1 MNDLR
6 YALRQLLKNP
16 GSTVLAVL
24 ILSLG
29 IGGNTAVWSVLDPTI
44 LHPLPAKES
53 ERLVAIR
60 EVDALH
66 DQRWGVSPP
75 LFAKLSTHTNIFVS
89 LSAFVQNPERLTLER
104 GANTLSLRRIYM
116 WLLLAMGGL
125 GLLLSA

>member
-1 MNDLR
+1 MFNVQCSMFAFLSMNDLKF
-6 YALRQLLKNP
+6 ALRQLLKNP

-44 LHPLPAKES
+44 LHPLPAKDS

-66 DQRWGVSPP
+66 DQRSNVSPP
-75 LFAKLSTHTNIFVS
+75 LFAELSRHTNIFVS
-89 LSAFVQNPERLTLER
+89 LSAFVQNPERPT
-104 GANTLSLRRIYM
+104 
-116 WLLLAMGGL
+116 
-125 GLLLSA
+125 

>member
-1 MNDLR
+1 TRCLSDWSSDVCSSDL
-6 YALRQLLKNP
+6 LLKNP

-75 LFAKLSTHTNIFVS
+75 LFARSE
-89 LSAFVQNPERLTLER
+89 ERRVGKE
-104 GANTLSLRRIYM
+104 LRC
-116 WLLLAMGGL
+116 GG
-125 GLLLSA
+125 G